1 MALKGGLPAV
11 RAEWLWEWQEKGRL
25 RTTSLF
31 GTRVLIVD
39 QSVYLGRVC
48 HREKKAEVVKVTPH
62 YWLGKGIFLVP
73 RWDPLEKHRD
83 PLADKGVESL
93 SREELRA
100 RGMYRLEDGAIV
112 LLIYQHVEDAL
123 HFQRQQH
130 HIRLETYARELQR
143 ISVDL
148 ESIEAKAVAGGITDE
163 LGNLDADQ
171 RRRRQEIYR
180 ILTQLAARERAA
192 EILLDILRREISLAK
207 RNLCATLSSKPMK
220 DFLAGVPVRRPKTIE
235 GLRAYL
241 VRIYQSLNQIKVR
254 PLVTPLNLTQ
264 RRLREA
270 LGSLDVGEVVRLC
283 SQLER
288 AIKSLEAAEQVL
300 KPSATT

>member
-1 MALKGGLPAV
+1 MALKDGLLAI
-11 RAEWLWEWQEKGRL
+11 RAEWVWKWQKKGRL

-39 QSVYLGRVC
+39 QSAYLGRVC
-48 HREKKAEVVKVTPH
+48 HRGEEAEVVKVALR

-73 RWDPLEKHRD
+73 RWDPLEEHRD

-93 SREELRA
+93 SWAELRA
-100 RGMYRLEDGAIV
+100 RGMCRLKDGTIV

-148 ESIEAKAVAGGITDE
+148 ESIEAKAAAGGITDK
-163 LGNLDADQ
+163 LGNLDGDQ
-171 RRRRQEIYR
+171 RRRRQKICL
-180 ILTQLAARERAA
+180 ILTRLAERERAA
-192 EILLDILRREISLAK
+192 EILLDILRQEISLAK

-241 VRIYQSLNQIKVR
+241 VRIYQGLNQMKVR

-264 RRLREA
+264 YHLREA
-270 LGSLDVGEVVRLC
+270 LGSLDVGEVTRLC
-283 SQLER
+283 RQLEQ
-288 AIKSLEAAEQVL
+288 AIKCLEMADESLS
-300 KPSATT
+300 PATT